1 MHPIKEIYKQLTV
14 IFFPSFFKNRLY
26 RFIKNLDWKNLPD
39 EEAELLLME
48 FFLPGNGI
56 FFDIGANTG
65 IYTLSAE
72 KYIEPQNIYAF
83 EPIPE
88 LHFRLKRMFR
98 NAHINK
104 LALSDSTG
112 IHNFKIPTIGK
123 DEYKSRGKLN
133 TEYIERGET
142 NFRIIK
148 VRTSTLDSYV
158 IENNISN
165 IDFIKIDVEGNELQ
179 VIMGGVETLKRIRPV
194 LQIEIEQRHYNR
206 NINEI
211 IEFVNKLGYHCY
223 YLDLSLKALKKVEND
238 PKLLQIETNFK
249 TSLYVNNFIFIPDT
263 KEWEAKIFEINAF
276 IIKA

>member
-1 MHPIKEIYKQLTV
+1 MHLIKDIFKRLTE
-14 IFFPSFFKNRLY
+14 IFFPIYFKIRLY
-26 RFIKNLDWKNLPD
+26 RFIKNLNWKNLPD

-65 IYTLSAE
+65 IYTFCAE
-72 KYIEPQNIYAF
+72 KYIKPQCIYAF

-98 NAHINK
+98 KANINK
-104 LALSDSTG
+104 LALSDSIG
-112 IHNFKIPTIGK
+112 IHKFKIPTIGK

-142 NFRIIK
+142 NFRIIQ
-148 VRTSTLDSYV
+148 VRTSTLDSFV
-158 IENNISN
+158 IEKNIPN
-165 IDFIKIDVEGNELQ
+165 IHFIKIDVEGNEFQ

-194 LQIEIEQRHYNR
+194 LQIEIEQRHYKR
-206 NINEI
+206 DINEI
-211 IEFVNKLGYHCY
+211 IEYVNKLGYICY

-238 PKLLQIETNFK
+238 PKQLQIERDFK
-249 TSLYVNNFIFIPDT
+249 TTRYINNFIFVPDT
-263 KEWEAKIFEINAF
+263 KDWETKLFEINAL
-276 IIKA
+276 ILKA